1 MGDKITFDY
10 FYGGQEETFSYYRI
24 PRVLFTGQQFKG
36 LSIGAKMLY
45 GLLLDRMYLSSRN
58 GWYDDQ
64 GRVYIYYP
72 VEEIEETMGCG
83 HNKAVRL
90 LAELDE
96 VKGIGLIER
105 IRQGL
110 GKPAKIY
117 VKQFTTRAV
126 PDTPRGPAPD
136 STPQPT
142 GFNRDRQDVSKKDLQ
157 GYHNRTSRLLET
169 GRADVPKADGNYKN
183 KNYPY
188 DSYHDLSINPSCR
201 FPVDE
206 AERRGIMEE
215 LKENIDYPQL
225 ATQHSLEDVDELL
238 ELTTDVLCSSRPTL
252 RIGSEEVLYDSIK
265 ANGINEPVKARP
277 REGGGLELLSGHR
290 RHDIAKQ
297 LNYPVPVVI
306 VQEDDDSARIEV
318 VDGNLHRQDIPT
330 SELARAAKMKMEALA
345 RKAGRRSKMDQLTGP
360 SKRTDQIVAEDMGM
374 SRNQVNRLVR
384 IDALVPELK
393 QQVDEK
399 KLPFNTAVELSFL
412 KPEEQGKVVDFIKK
426 EQMFANSEFLV
437 LYNQAATDRA
447 ELARLLRISD
457 TQMGYITNSAPGTGL
472 IRMGGAIVPFI
483 NTIPRNTQLYRL
495 MSTTPGDEAES

>member
-188 DSYHDLSINPSCR
+188 DSYVIAKPRGKDGPSVDIISNDR
-201 FPVDE
+201 YAAKLNALYQSMGYPLPEKESGREENAKKAGPRAPQERSSPERGSGLRTTARTSEAAPEGKPSVRARLAALHAAAKGLEPVEPLRD
-206 AERRGIMEE
+206 RN
-215 LKENIDYPQL
+215 K
-225 ATQHSLEDVDELL
+225 ELL
-238 ELTTDVLCSSRPTL
+238 TR
-252 RIGSEEVLYDSIK
+252 
-265 ANGINEPVKARP
+265 
-277 REGGGLELLSGHR
+277 
-290 RHDIAKQ
+290 
-297 LNYPVPVVI
+297 
-306 VQEDDDSARIEV
+306 
-318 VDGNLHRQDIPT
+318 
-330 SELARAAKMKMEALA
+330 
-345 RKAGRRSKMDQLTGP
+345 
-360 SKRTDQIVAEDMGM
+360 
-374 SRNQVNRLVR
+374 
-384 IDALVPELK
+384 
-393 QQVDEK
+393 
-399 KLPFNTAVELSFL
+399 
-412 KPEEQGKVVDFIKK
+412 
-426 EQMFANSEFLV
+426 
-437 LYNQAATDRA
+437 
-447 ELARLLRISD
+447 
-457 TQMGYITNSAPGTGL
+457 
-472 IRMGGAIVPFI
+472 
-483 NTIPRNTQLYRL
+483 
-495 MSTTPGDEAES
+495 

>member
-83 HNKAVRL
+83 HSKAVRL

-157 GYHNRTSRLLET
+157 G
-169 GRADVPKADGNYKN
+169 DGPLPGPGDPAQGGK
-183 KNYPY
+183 
-188 DSYHDLSINPSCR
+188 
-201 FPVDE
+201 
-206 AERRGIMEE
+206 
-215 LKENIDYPQL
+215 
-225 ATQHSLEDVDELL
+225 
-238 ELTTDVLCSSRPTL
+238 
-252 RIGSEEVLYDSIK
+252 
-265 ANGINEPVKARP
+265 P
-277 REGGGLELLSGHR
+277 RCPGGGKGRFQSG
-290 RHDIAKQ
+290 A
-297 LNYPVPVVI
+297 
-306 VQEDDDSARIEV
+306 
-318 VDGNLHRQDIPT
+318 
-330 SELARAAKMKMEALA
+330 
-345 RKAGRRSKMDQLTGP
+345 
-360 SKRTDQIVAEDMGM
+360 
-374 SRNQVNRLVR
+374 
-384 IDALVPELK
+384 
-393 QQVDEK
+393 
-399 KLPFNTAVELSFL
+399 
-412 KPEEQGKVVDFIKK
+412 
-426 EQMFANSEFLV
+426 
-437 LYNQAATDRA
+437 
-447 ELARLLRISD
+447 
-457 TQMGYITNSAPGTGL
+457 APGQAH
-472 IRMGGAIVPFI
+472 IRPSHGKEAHPSPGG
-483 NTIPRNTQLYRL
+483 
-495 MSTTPGDEAES
+495 

>member
-126 PDTPRGPAPD
+126 PDTPKTPAPD

-169 GRADVPKADGNYKN
+169 GSADVPKADGNYKN

-188 DSYHDLSINPSCR
+188 DSYHDLSINPSCKIKTILTIAIMIYLSIH
-201 FPVDE
+201 PVDF
-206 AERRGIMEE
+206 R
-215 LKENIDYPQL
+215 
-225 ATQHSLEDVDELL
+225 
-238 ELTTDVLCSSRPTL
+238 
-252 RIGSEEVLYDSIK
+252 
-265 ANGINEPVKARP
+265 
-277 REGGGLELLSGHR
+277 
-290 RHDIAKQ
+290 
-297 LNYPVPVVI
+297 
-306 VQEDDDSARIEV
+306 
-318 VDGNLHRQDIPT
+318 
-330 SELARAAKMKMEALA
+330 
-345 RKAGRRSKMDQLTGP
+345 
-360 SKRTDQIVAEDMGM
+360 
-374 SRNQVNRLVR
+374 
-384 IDALVPELK
+384 
-393 QQVDEK
+393 
-399 KLPFNTAVELSFL
+399 
-412 KPEEQGKVVDFIKK
+412 
-426 EQMFANSEFLV
+426 
-437 LYNQAATDRA
+437 
-447 ELARLLRISD
+447 
-457 TQMGYITNSAPGTGL
+457 
-472 IRMGGAIVPFI
+472 
-483 NTIPRNTQLYRL
+483 
-495 MSTTPGDEAES
+495 

>member
-206 AERRGIMEE
+206 TERRGIMEE

-252 RIGSEEVLYDSIK
+252 RIGSEEVSTGVVKDRFWRLERSHIEYVLDRMKENTRKNQYSRVSADRPVQRPGYAGAFFQAEVQHDLYG
-265 ANGINEPVKARP
+265 NGKEVMVQAASRLILCVPSGDAFPLFESK
-277 REGGGLELLSGHR
+277 GGISCQKTRNQKQKHPLFLL
-290 RHDIAKQ
+290 
-297 LNYPVPVVI
+297 
-306 VQEDDDSARIEV
+306 
-318 VDGNLHRQDIPT
+318 
-330 SELARAAKMKMEALA
+330 
-345 RKAGRRSKMDQLTGP
+345 
-360 SKRTDQIVAEDMGM
+360 M
-374 SRNQVNRLVR
+374 SRNRLSQPR
-384 IDALVPELK
+384 PRAK
-393 QQVDEK
+393 QPP
-399 KLPFNTAVELSFL
+399 LP
-412 KPEEQGKVVDFIKK
+412 PPQRPRY
-426 EQMFANSEFLV
+426 SEGRS
-437 LYNQAATDRA
+437 YNQRKGHHSAA
-447 ELARLLRISD
+447 
-457 TQMGYITNSAPGTGL
+457 
-472 IRMGGAIVPFI
+472 
-483 NTIPRNTQLYRL
+483 
-495 MSTTPGDEAES
+495 

>member
-83 HNKAVRL
+83 HSKAVRL

-142 GFNRDRQDVSKKDLQ
+142 GFNRDRQEVSKKDLQ

-206 AERRGIMEE
+206 TERRGIMEE

-252 RIGSEEVLYDSIK
+252 RIGSEEVSTGL
-265 ANGINEPVKARP
+265 VKDRFW
-277 REGGGLELLSGHR
+277 RLERSHIEYVLDRMKENTRKIYNIRGYLL
-290 RHDIAKQ
+290 
-297 LNYPVPVVI
+297 
-306 VQEDDDSARIEV
+306 
-318 VDGNLHRQDIPT
+318 
-330 SELARAAKMKMEALA
+330 
-345 RKAGRRSKMDQLTGP
+345 
-360 SKRTDQIVAEDMGM
+360 
-374 SRNQVNRLVR
+374 
-384 IDALVPELK
+384 
-393 QQVDEK
+393 
-399 KLPFNTAVELSFL
+399 TA
-412 KPEEQGKVVDFIKK
+412 
-426 EQMFANSEFLV
+426 
-437 LYNQAATDRA
+437 LYNAPATLGHFFQAEVQHDLYGQR
-447 ELARLLRISD
+447 
-457 TQMGYITNSAPGTGL
+457 Q
-472 IRMGGAIVPFI
+472 GGDGFRPLPA
-483 NTIPRNTQLYRL
+483 
-495 MSTTPGDEAES
+495 